1 MWSLLC
7 ICCCSHE
14 KPHVYIQILSD
25 SFHLYIRQFFV
36 CHSQYLK
43 IAYPHWARLWCLDC
57 RTFTPNPVCH
67 PQQTMIFIQKLL
79 FPLLVG
85 HCESEHDNWQQS
97 LVSFLAMQRRKAFC
111 PECREDKKQGG
122 WKYSIGIQSPG
133 QEKGTERNWDRDLA
147 EQFSAQ
153 GVLQPKPW
161 ISPEQF
167 SGRSSVVHLRK

>member
-1 MWSLLC
+1 MK
-7 ICCCSHE
+7 SHMCTS
-14 KPHVYIQILSD
+14 KFWVTVFTCTLD
-25 SFHLYIRQFFV
+25 SFL
-36 CHSQYLK
+36 CATANTS
-43 IAYPHWARLWCLDC
+43 RLLTLTGHASHCSWCLDC
-57 RTFTPNPVCH
+57 RIFTPNPVCH

-97 LVSFLAMQRRKAFC
+97 LMSFVAMQRRKAFC
-111 PECREDKKQGG
+111 PECREDKKHGG